1 MTITEL
7 AAYTGKDRE
16 ALLYAGAK
24 SEGKLTWY
32 TSLAG
37 DSYKAI
43 VRAFETKYPG
53 IRLEVYRA
61 GGSDFIVRM
70 LEEVKARRPAADALE
85 TSEDSLVLARANSL
99 IQPYFSPHLSK
110 YPDDAIEK
118 ADKGWSQ
125 WTTIRESYLGFGYN
139 KTQIPANVL
148 PKNFDGLL
156 HPELKGKL
164 SITLN
169 ESAMRAIG
177 AMVKVKGEA
186 FVRKLKAQDI
196 KAYTVSSAALA
207 DLIASG
213 EIGASPQIF
222 RNHAMVSAERGSAVG
237 WAPMELVPTN
247 AGSVALATHAPH
259 PHGAL
264 LLVDFLLSDAPKV
277 LDKFNYGH
285 PASDYGFKRWYQDQ
299 GRSVED
305 YEKDS
310 IKWGKLAREI
320 SQR

>member
-1 MTITEL
+1 MICFRFVLSVLWLGAGLIPQGLPAQARKPQSITEL
-7 AAYTGKDRE
+7 AAYNGKDRE

-43 VRAFETKYPG
+43 LRAFEAKYPG
-53 IRLEVYRA
+53 LRLEVYRA

-99 IQPYFSPHLSK
+99 IQPYYSPHLSK
-110 YPDDAIEK
+110 YPEDAIER
-118 ADKGWSQ
+118 AEKGWSQ

-139 KTQIPANVL
+139 KTQIPANVV

-177 AMVKVKGEA
+177 AMVKVKGEG
-186 FVRKLKAQDI
+186 FVKKLKAQDI

-222 RNHAMVSAERGSAVG
+222 RNHALVSAERGSAVG
-237 WAPMELVPTN
+237 WVPMELVPTN
-247 AGSVALATHAPH
+247 AGSVALAAHAPH
-259 PHGAL
+259 PYGAL
-264 LLVDFLLSDAPKV
+264 LLVDFLLTDAPKV

-285 PASDYGFKRWYQDQ
+285 PATD
-299 GRSVED
+299 
-305 YEKDS
+305 
-310 IKWGKLAREI
+310 
-320 SQR
+320 